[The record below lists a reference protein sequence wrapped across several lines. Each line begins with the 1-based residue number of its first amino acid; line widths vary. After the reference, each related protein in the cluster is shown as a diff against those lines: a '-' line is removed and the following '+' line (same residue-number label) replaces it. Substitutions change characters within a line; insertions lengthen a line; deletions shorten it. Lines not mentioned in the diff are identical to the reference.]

1 MKKINYLVL
10 MAAMMLIGTNVCF
23 GKTWEVAKASD
34 LTTAWTNAERGDIIK
49 LTDDVAVTN
58 TLWLGTQNMTDAARS
73 LEIDLN
79 GYDLSSSATYAF
91 LLTHGSLTISNS
103 QAASGSGKLI
113 GSAACTN
120 VFYITGSTNKDVDP
134 SVDGSNYFTHLEI
147 AAGVIVKHEKYDA
160 AISIDGI
167 WKTVNKKGVVTGSV
181 AFAANTGYVPSKPQL
196 SYMTN
201 VYAPNETT
209 SNKGVA
215 NGVRLDV
222 KGTIN
227 GKKYGIKTNGILG
240 SPTWYFEHGYG
251 VEGGPVAFTSDYIPA
266 SYRIEKTEV
275 KYSPFVHIYPTAR
288 ITALD
293 APTSGDK
300 SPLGIYASGYARWHV
315 EGYVEG
321 GVGAMVKSG
330 EVLFDDATVVGTGSS
345 YKPAQ
350 PTTSGTPASG
360 SAIVVESSDAYVGD
374 IDVTISGDSH
384 ITAANGY
391 AVDEA
396 VNTTDDETNVD
407 VLTITGGTFTGG
419 TVPVDPDDPTQ
430 GTQQGTI
437 KITETTADE
446 SEIIITGGTVSG
458 NDVTTVQIGK
468 QDLGEFLSDGGDSH
482 VTTTDDGKG
491 GKVLIITEGA
501 EEPAAKTLV
510 SDRED
515 GEAVNWKHW
524 GSTDDS
530 PMFDTIK
537 ANKTLEQL
545 QINQSYNQTLTIW
558 DGAKLEVGSVILGEK
573 AQIVVKAGATL
584 IVTGNNGIYA
594 PVTSNLILQ
603 TQAGKPSIFLF
614 NPAVDGNAH
623 PKATVQFKSTKSFR
637 VDKDNKQWE
646 RFGLPTWKG
655 ITSLTCD
662 NGTLRT
668 QFDIFGPT
676 GWQYCGILNDDK
688 EPVDISKL
696 DKPFV
701 SCELLAATG
710 STTPANATYTFTG
723 ELTGNMD
730 ATLNVDH
737 EWTPFANSYS
747 ANIDAVALLAGT
759 GGTNVAQD
767 IYLAEDGG
775 NGSIIWDTYVP
786 LFDPGKQLA
795 PMEAFILHNTG
806 NVAEESTINYAN
818 TVWGPATTP
827 SSAPRRAAAAN
838 NDMTKM
844 RIVLESS
851 NGYKDNVK
859 LIESADTHNS
869 DKYINDNMN
878 IYAQTNEAK
887 LAFVAA
893 EDLDATYFG
902 FSTVEGG
909 EFTISFTNVEG
920 REFEFVDLEANKA
933 VKVAEG
939 NTYTFTAASNTTADY
954 RFKLVGI
961 KKVPTAVDNIDAAKN
976 QTGIYTLLGQYVGEL
991 NHWNSLPAGVY
1002 VVNGEKR
1009 VK

>member
-10 MAAMMLIGTNVCF
+10 MAAMMLIGTNAWA
-23 GKTWEVAKASD
+23 TTHEVASD
-34 LTTAWTNAERGDIIK
+34 SQFETAWKDAASGDVIK
-49 LTDDVAVTN
+49 LTDAI
-58 TLWLGTQNMTDAARS
+58 TLTKTMWLGTKNMNDASRKI
-73 LEIDLN
+73 EIDLN
-79 GYDLSSSATYAF
+79 GYNLLSSAQYAF
-91 LLTHGSLTISNS
+91 LLTHGTLKISNS
-103 QAASGSGKLI
+103 RPASGQVQGTYTYYKKGVFS
-113 GSAACTN
+113 GSAN
-120 VFYITGSTNKDVDP
+120 LFYVTGSTNKDVDP
-134 SVDGSNYFTHLEI
+134 SKDGVNYYTHLEI
-147 AAGVIVKHEKYDA
+147 CEGVIVTQAHYDA
-160 AISIDGI
+160 LITVAEENGGGEAQKERTTAI
-167 WKTVNKKGVVTGSV
+167 
-181 AFAANTGYVPSKPQL
+181 PSKPAL
-196 SYMTN
+196 TYITN
-201 VYAPNETT
+201 VYGT
-209 SNKGVA
+209 SDTNGKAVA
-215 NGVRLDV
+215 HGVRVDV

-227 GKKYGIKTNGILG
+227 GTKYGIKTNGNLG
-240 SPTWYFEHGYG
+240 SPFER
-251 VEGGPVAFTSDYIPA
+251 VAAGTTSVTNA
-266 SYRIEKTEV
+266 EKSAFENV
-275 KYSPFVHIYPTAR
+275 KTYTIANSDADLCPFVYIYPTGR
-288 ITALD
+288 ITVWDA
-293 APTSGDK
+293 APT
-300 SPLGIYASGYARWHV
+300 GITKNPVGVYASGYARWKV
-315 EGYVEG
+315 EGYAEG
-321 GVGAMVKSG
+321 CNGAVIKSG
-330 EVLFDDATVVGTGSS
+330 QVDFTDATVIGTGPV
-345 YKPAQ
+345 YHPAYDSNSG
-350 PTTSGTPASG
+350 TETSGNG
-360 SAIVVESSDAYVGD
+360 IVIESSTAYAGNINVEIGGD
-374 IDVTISGDSH
+374 TEISSQNGYALEEVITAKDEQSDVKAVTISGGSFEGSSD
-384 ITAANGY
+384 
-391 AVDEA
+391 
-396 VNTTDDETNVD
+396 
-407 VLTITGGTFTGG
+407 
-419 TVPVDPDDPTQ
+419 
-430 GTQQGTI
+430 QGTI
-437 KITETTADE
+437 KITDTTVDDGVVAV
-446 SEIIITGGTVSG
+446 TGGQVVGAGLEDEDAVSIGGLTLAEFLESAVEEQGKTHVTVTTDENGKDVMVIVSG
-458 NDVTTVQIGK
+458 ETPK
-468 QDLGEFLSDGGDSH
+468 QKETIADY
-482 VTTTDDGKG
+482 
-491 GKVLIITEGA
+491 
-501 EEPAAKTLV
+501 PNQ
-510 SDRED
+510 
-515 GEAVNWKHW
+515 AVNWRW
-524 GSTDDS
+524 SGLGDD
-530 PMFDTIK
+530 PMEEDIT
-537 ANKTLEQL
+537 ANLKLDQL
-545 QINQSYNQTLTIW
+545 QINQDYDQTVTVK
-558 DGAKLEVGSVILGEK
+558 DGVTLEVGSVILGANAK
-573 AQIVVKAGATL
+573 IIVEPGATFK
-584 IVTGNNGIYA
+584 VTKKDGIYSPKA
-594 PVTSNLILQ
+594 SNLILQ

-614 NPAVDGNAH
+614 NPAVSTNAH

-668 QFDIFGPT
+668 QFEIFGPT
-676 GWQYCGILNDDK
+676 GWQFCGILNDAID
-688 EPVDISKL
+688 PIDISKL
-696 DKPFV
+696 NKAFV

-786 LFDPGKQLA
+786 LFDPDKQLA

-818 TVWGPATTP
+818 MVWGPATTP
-827 SSAPRRAAAAN
+827 SSAPRRATAAN

-909 EFTISFTNVEG
+909 EFTISFANVEG
-920 REFEFVDLEANKA
+920 REFEFVDLEVNKA

-961 KKVPTAVDNIDAAKN
+961 KKVPTAVDNINAAKN

>member
-10 MAAMMLIGTNVCF
+10 MAVMMLISTNAWA
-23 GKTWEVAKASD
+23 TTHNVANAAA
-34 LTTAWTNAERGDIIK
+34 LTTAWTDAVSGDIIK
-49 LTDDVAVTN
+49 LTDDVTMTK

-79 GYDLSSSATYAF
+79 GNDLSSSAKYAF

-113 GSAACTN
+113 GSGTCTN

-134 SVDGSNYFTHLEI
+134 SVDGANYFTHLEI
-147 AAGVIVKHEKYDA
+147 AEGVIVKHEKYDA
-160 AISIDGI
+160 AITIDGI
-167 WKTVNKKGVVTGSV
+167 WLKGT
-181 AFAANTGYVPSKPQL
+181 AQTKQTGYIPSKPAL
-196 SYMTN
+196 SYITN

-227 GKKYGIKTNGILG
+227 GQKYGIKTNGILG

-251 VEGGPVAFTSDYIPA
+251 VEGGPVAFSSDYIPD

-345 YKPAQ
+345 YKPAE
-350 PTTSGTPASG
+350 PTTSGTSASG

-374 IDVTISGDSH
+374 IDVTISGDSQ

-419 TVPVDPDDPTQ
+419 TVPVDPDDPSK

-446 SEIIITGGTVSG
+446 SEIVITGGTISG
-458 NDVTTVQIGK
+458 NDVTTVQIGN

-491 GKVLIITEGA
+491 GQVLIITEGA
-501 EEPAAKTLV
+501 EEPGTKTTV
-510 SDRED
+510 AGND
-515 GEAVNWKHW
+515 GEAINWKHW
-524 GSTDDS
+524 GSTDDT
-530 PMFDTIK
+530 PMAERLEDDLI
-537 ANKTLEQL
+537 LEQL
-545 QINQSYNQTLTIW
+545 QINQSYAQVLTVAE
-558 DGAKLEVGSVILGEK
+558 GNTLEVGSVILGAK
-573 AQIVVKAGATL
+573 AQIIVEAGATF

-623 PKATVQFKSTKSFR
+623 PHATVQFKSTKSYSASATNYQF
-637 VDKDNKQWE
+637 E
-646 RFGLPTWKG
+646 RFGLPTWKALSA
-655 ITSLTCD
+655 ISCDNASLTT
-662 NGTLRT
+662 NI
-668 QFDIFGPT
+668 QVFGAT
-676 GWQYCGILNDDK
+676 GWQNLGNLTEGNK
-688 EPVDISKL
+688 FTNISKL
-696 DKPFV
+696 NTPFI
-701 SCELLAATG
+701 SCALLANN
-710 STTPANATYTFTG
+710 STPANATYSFEG
-723 ELTGNMD
+723 ELTGNQN
-730 ATLNVDH
+730 AELNVFT

-747 ANIDAVALLAGT
+747 ANVDVVEFLAGLA
-759 GGTNVAQD
+759 GGVNVD
-767 IYLAEDGG
+767 KTIYLGTYIG
-775 NGSIIWDTYVP
+775 NGKYSWKPVDAEWVA
-786 LFDPGKQLA
+786 GQKLA
-795 PMEAFILHNTG
+795 PMEAFILRNTKG
-806 NVAEESTINYAN
+806 TAAPEKSSINYKN
-818 TVWGPATTP
+818 MVYDPAT
-827 SSAPRRAAAAN
+827 SGAGAPRRAVEN
-838 NDMTKM
+838 NNTAKL
-844 RIVLESS
+844 RIVVEDAQGEWDDVKMTESTTNTHNAVQYPS
-851 NGYKDNVK
+851 DNV
-859 LIESADTHNS
+859 
-869 DKYINDNMN
+869 NM
-878 IYAQTNEAK
+878 YAQLNEEN
-887 LAFVAA
+887 LAIVAR
-893 EDLDATYFG
+893 EDLENTYFG

-909 EFTISFTNVEG
+909 VFTISFTNVEG

-939 NTYTFTAASNTTADY
+939 NTYTFTAAPNTVADY

-961 KKVPTAVDNIDAAKN
+961 KTVPTAVDNLNAAKN
-976 QTGIYTLLGQYVGEL
+976 QTGIYTIMGQYVGEMNL
-991 NHWNSLPAGVY
+991 WNTLPAGVY